1 MASSARTPRP
11 KRRALPLAL
20 SLALAAQSLAP
31 GALAQQPAPL
41 PRPADNRNALPALG
55 DTASEDVSV
64 GTERRVGDRI
74 MRDIRR
80 DPDYLDDPLLLEY
93 LQRMW
98 SGLVDAARARG
109 EIPAELDERFA
120 WELFL
125 VRDRSVNA
133 FALPGGY
140 VYVTRGLLS
149 HLGDEAELA
158 GVLGH
163 EVGHVTA
170 RHASQQYTR
179 SAGGSIG
186 VLLASI
192 FIPGVAPFS
201 DLASAGLGTLFLKYG
216 RDDELESDRLGME
229 YAAKAGWD
237 PSAVPRFLGTL
248 SRLDALSTRGIPN
261 WLSTHPDPGSRVVQ
275 AEPLAA
281 KIADGPRE
289 RNTDEYLRRVDGLA
303 YGDDPSEGVV
313 QAHRFLHPDLRI
325 ALDFPEGWDVIN
337 SSEQVVAQ
345 LDGEKVLM
353 VMRSADTGRNAALSE
368 GAKRHMRGLG
378 FTLEDGQLAPLN
390 GVESFVGTYRGK
402 AKGVGDVRVRAAHIP
417 IGRQVYMVAGVAPA
431 ADFGRVDAEFT
442 ATMQSFR
449 QLSSGEAAQ
458 VRPNRLTL
466 YTTRAGD
473 SWQSIAQRA
482 GRGLVT
488 ATRLALMNGFAV
500 NTQPPAGTRLK
511 IVVEG

>member
-1 MASSARTPRP
+1 MMSRPARPRVA
-11 KRRALPLAL
+11 RLVLTAWFVL
-20 SLALAAQSLAP
+20 
-31 GALAQQPAPL
+31 GALATSAC
-41 PRPADNRNALPALG
+41 ALNPVTGRREVSLMSEAEEIAIGRQG
-55 DTASEDVSV
+55 DAE
-64 GTERRVGDRI
+64 
-74 MRDIRR
+74 IRR
-80 DPDYLDDPLLLEY
+80 EMGQYRDDE
-93 LQRMW
+93 LQRYV
-98 SGLVDAARARG
+98 SGIGERLAAVSHRPG
-109 EIPAELDERFA
+109 LPWTFTVLDSSA
-120 WELFL
+120 
-125 VRDRSVNA
+125 VNA

-149 HLGDEAELA
+149 HMTDEAELA

-229 YAAKAGWD
+229 YASKAGWD
-237 PSAVPRFLGTL
+237 PEAVPRFLTTL
-248 SRLDALSTRGIPN
+248 SRLDALSARGIPN

-275 AEPLAA
+275 AAP
-281 KIADGPRE
+281 IATTTTAGARE
-289 RNTDEYLRRVDGLA
+289 RNADDYLRRIDGLTV
-303 YGDDPSEGVV
+303 GDDPSEGVV
-313 QAHRFLHPDLRI
+313 RAHRFLHPDLRI
-325 ALDFPEGWDVIN
+325 ALEFPEGWEVIN
-337 SSEQVVAQ
+337 SSEQVMAQ

-353 VMRSADTGRNAALSE
+353 VMRSADTGRGTTLGE

-378 FTLEDGQLAPLN
+378 FTLEDGQMAPVN

-402 AKGVGDVRVRAAHIP
+402 AKGVGDVRVRAAHVP
-417 IGRQVYMVAGVAPA
+417 VGRQVYMIAGVAPSGE
-431 ADFGRVDAEFT
+431 FSRVDAEFT
-442 ATMQSFR
+442 AALQSFR
-449 QLSSGEAAQ
+449 ELSSGEASQ
-458 VRPNRLTL
+458 VRPNRVAL
-466 YTTRAGD
+466 YTARAGD
-473 SWQSIAQRA
+473 SWQAIAQRA
-482 GRGLVT
+482 GRGLIT